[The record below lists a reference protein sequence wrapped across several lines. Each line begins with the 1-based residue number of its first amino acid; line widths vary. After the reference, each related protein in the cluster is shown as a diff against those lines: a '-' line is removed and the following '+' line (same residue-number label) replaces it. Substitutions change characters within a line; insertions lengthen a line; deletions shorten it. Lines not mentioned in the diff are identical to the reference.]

1 MSASLNKYFSP
12 SDSSQIR
19 VTKKLKF
26 EDETSDLSTDSDNM
40 LNHATSKRL
49 VENTRASSQ
58 CEIVVLN
65 FEYTIPDFNLLP
77 QGNGQYLVTPS
88 FFSKSHPDI
97 LWNIVIY
104 PRGKDE
110 QSRGYTSLF
119 LERVT
124 QANDCDVVARYKQT
138 VLRNGK
144 EVLCE
149 WFDPPHHFIRNS
161 SSIGFPKYLSLNQLL
176 RGDNSKAIEVKII
189 GHLIFEIGR
198 KWIASVAR

>member
-12 SDSSQIR
+12 SDTR
-19 VTKKLKF
+19 HTKKLKF
-26 EDETSDLSTDSDNM
+26 EDEISDMTTESEAM
-40 LNHATSKRL
+40 LNHSSVKRL
-49 VENTRASSQ
+49 IENARASSQ
-58 CEIVVLN
+58 CEIVELT

-77 QGNGQYLVTPS
+77 QGNGQYLLTPS

-97 LWNIVIY
+97 LWNLVIY

-110 QSRGYTSLF
+110 QSRGFTSLF

-124 QANDCDVVARYKQT
+124 KVNNADVVARYKQT

-144 EVLCE
+144 VVVSE

-161 SSIGFPKYLSLNQLL
+161 LSIGFPKYLSLNQLL
-176 RGDNSKAIEVKII
+176 SGDNSKVIEVKII

-198 KWIASVAR
+198 NWITSVAR

>member
-1 MSASLNKYFSP
+1 MTTESEA
-12 SDSSQIR
+12 
-19 VTKKLKF
+19 
-26 EDETSDLSTDSDNM
+26 M
-40 LNHATSKRL
+40 LNHSSAKRL
-49 VENTRASSQ
+49 IENARASSQ
-58 CEIVVLN
+58 CEIVELT

-77 QGNGQYLVTPS
+77 QGNGQYLLTTS

-97 LWNIVIY
+97 LWNLVIY

-110 QSRGYTSLF
+110 QSRGFTSLF

-124 QANDCDVVARYKQT
+124 KVNNADVVARYKQT

-144 EVLCE
+144 VVVSE

-161 SSIGFPKYLSLNQLL
+161 LSIGFPKYLSLNQLL
-176 RGDNSKAIEVKII
+176 SGDNSKVIEVKII

-198 KWIASVAR
+198 NWITSVAR